1 MFISRLKVHHRTQA
15 DVTTRFI
22 LAGDLYDFTGLSVGI
37 GHLRELLVGHLL
49 RQQVAQVS
57 LDLDV
62 LAKLLRDTQVDHVSR
77 HLIAIRHTGIV
88 LAAGASLATTYTD
101 DTFTDAVIEQGDV
114 QLGCLVLIEE
124 SGVDQVGRLSLH
136 RAVLVA

>member
-15 DVTTRFI
+15 DVTTRLI

-49 RQQVAQVS
+49 RQQVAQVG

-62 LAKLLRDTQVDHVSR
+62 LANLLRDAQVDHVSR
-77 HLIAIRHTGIV
+77 HLIAIWHTGIV

-101 DTFTDAVIEQGDV
+101 DTFTDAVIEQ
-114 QLGCLVLIEE
+114 
-124 SGVDQVGRLSLH
+124 
-136 RAVLVA
+136 